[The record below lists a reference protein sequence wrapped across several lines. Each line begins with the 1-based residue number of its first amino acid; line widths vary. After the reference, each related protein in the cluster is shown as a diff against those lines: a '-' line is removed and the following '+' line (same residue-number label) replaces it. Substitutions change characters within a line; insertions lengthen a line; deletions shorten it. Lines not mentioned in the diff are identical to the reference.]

1 MGVKKKNVGVKKKNV
16 GGRPKVKMGLE
27 EVENLSRLNCT
38 MDELAAYFGV
48 DVRTVQLRA
57 QKEPKFRAAIER
69 GQAMGRLSVRRQQI
83 RLLEQGN
90 PTISIWLG
98 KQLLGQRDR
107 LEAEVTMKDGDMTL
121 EQLLATGD
129 RLMSLQRE
137 KKK

>member
-1 MGVKKKNVGVKKKNV
+1 MSVKKKHP
-16 GGRPKVKMGLE
+16 GGRPKVKMSLE

-38 MDELAAYFGV
+38 MDELAAYFGA

-57 QKEPKFRAAIER
+57 QREPAFRAAIER

-83 RLLEQGN
+83 RLMDQGN
-90 PTISIWLG
+90 ATMAIFLG

>member
-1 MGVKKKNVGVKKKNV
+1 MSVKKKNL

-38 MDELAAYFGV
+38 MEELAAYFRV

-57 QKEPKFRAAIER
+57 QREPAFRAAIER
-69 GQAMGRLSVRRQQI
+69 GQALGRLSVRRQQT
-83 RLLEQGN
+83 RLMDQGN

-121 EQLLATGD
+121 EQLLAIAAQ
-129 RLMSLQRE
+129 LSALQKE

>member
-1 MGVKKKNVGVKKKNV
+1 MSVKKKNV

-38 MDELAAYFGV
+38 MEELAAYFRV

-57 QKEPKFRAAIER
+57 QREPAFRAAIER
-69 GQAMGRLSVRRQQI
+69 GQALGRLSVRRQQT
-83 RLLEQGN
+83 RLMDQGN

-121 EQLLATGD
+121 EQLLAIAAQ
-129 RLMSLQRE
+129 LSALQKE

>member
-1 MGVKKKNVGVKKKNV
+1 MSVKTKNL

-38 MDELAAYFGV
+38 MDEIAAYFNV

-57 QKEPKFRAAIER
+57 QREPAFRAAMER
-69 GQAMGRLSVRRQQI
+69 GQALGRLSIRRQQI
-83 RLLEQGN
+83 RLMEQGN
-90 PTISIWLG
+90 ATMAVWLG

-121 EQLLATGD
+121 EQLLATGAQ
-129 RLMSLQRE
+129 LIALQKE
-137 KKK
+137 KKR

>member
-1 MGVKKKNVGVKKKNV
+1 VKKKNL

-38 MDELAAYFGV
+38 MDEIAAYFNV

-57 QKEPKFRAAIER
+57 QREPAFRAAMER
-69 GQAMGRLSVRRQQI
+69 GQALGRLSIRRQQI
-83 RLLEQGN
+83 RLMEQGN
-90 PTISIWLG
+90 ATMAVWLG

-107 LEAEVTMKDGDMTL
+107 LEAEVTVKDGDMTL
-121 EQLLATGD
+121 EQLLATGAQ
-129 RLMSLQRE
+129 LIALQKE

>member
-1 MGVKKKNVGVKKKNV
+1 MSVQKNL
-16 GGRPKVKMGLE
+16 GGRPKAKMTVE

-57 QKEPKFRAAIER
+57 QKEPKFREAIEH
-69 GQAMGRLSVRRQQI
+69 GQAIGRLSIRRHQI

-90 PTISIWLG
+90 PAISIWLG

-121 EQLLATGD
+121 EQLLAA
-129 RLMSLQRE
+129 
-137 KKK
+137 

>member
-1 MGVKKKNVGVKKKNV
+1 MSVAKKHP
-16 GGRPKVKMGLE
+16 GGRPKIKMGIE

-38 MDELAAYFGV
+38 MDELAAYFRV

-57 QKEPKFRAAIER
+57 QKEPAFRAAVER
-69 GQAMGRLSVRRQQI
+69 GQAMGRLSVRRQQA

-129 RLMSLQRE
+129 RLMSLQKG

>member
-1 MGVKKKNVGVKKKNV
+1 MSVKKKNL

-38 MDELAAYFGV
+38 MDELAAYFKV

-57 QKEPKFRAAIER
+57 QREPKFREAIER

-83 RLLEQGN
+83 RLMEQSN
-90 PTISIWLG
+90 ATMAIFLG

-121 EQLLATGD
+121 EQLLAA
-129 RLMSLQRE
+129 RLEVPILQLA
-137 KKK
+137 

>member
-1 MGVKKKNVGVKKKNV
+1 MSVKKKNM

-27 EVENLSRLNCT
+27 EIENLSRLNCT
-38 MDELAAYFGV
+38 MDELAAYFAV

-57 QKEPKFRAAIER
+57 RKEPKFRAAIER

-90 PTISIWLG
+90 PTMAIWLG
-98 KQLLGQRDR
+98 KQVLGQRDKFDT
-107 LEAEVTMKDGDMTL
+107 EVTIKDGDMTL
-121 EQLLATGD
+121 EQLLATGAQL
-129 RLMSLQRE
+129 LMEKE

>member
-1 MGVKKKNVGVKKKNV
+1 MSVQKNL
-16 GGRPKVKMGLE
+16 GGRPKAKMTVE

-57 QKEPKFRAAIER
+57 QKEPKFREAIEH
-69 GQAMGRLSVRRQQI
+69 GQAIGRLSIRRHQI

-90 PTISIWLG
+90 PAISIWLG

-121 EQLLATGD
+121 EQLLAAGAQ
-129 RLMSLQRE
+129 LIALQKE
-137 KKK
+137 KKR

>member
-1 MGVKKKNVGVKKKNV
+1 MSVKKHP

-38 MDELAAYFGV
+38 MEELAAYFRV

-57 QKEPKFRAAIER
+57 QREPAFRAAIER
-69 GQAMGRLSVRRQQI
+69 GQALGRLSVRRQQT
-83 RLLEQGN
+83 RLMDQGN

-121 EQLLATGD
+121 EQLLAIAAQ
-129 RLMSLQRE
+129 LSALQKE

>member
-1 MGVKKKNVGVKKKNV
+1 MSVKKKNM

-38 MDELAAYFGV
+38 MDELAAYFEV

-57 QKEPKFRAAIER
+57 QKEPQFRAAIER

-90 PTISIWLG
+90 PTMAIWLG
-98 KQLLGQRDR
+98 KQVLGQRDKFDT
-107 LEAEVTMKDGDMTL
+107 EVTIKDGDMTL
-121 EQLLATGD
+121 EQLLATGAQ
-129 RLMSLQRE
+129 LP
-137 KKK
+137 